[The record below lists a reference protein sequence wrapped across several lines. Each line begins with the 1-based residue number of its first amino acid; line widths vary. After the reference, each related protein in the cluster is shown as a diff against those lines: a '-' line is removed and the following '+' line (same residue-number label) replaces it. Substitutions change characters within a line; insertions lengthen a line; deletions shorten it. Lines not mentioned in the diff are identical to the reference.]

1 MQRSLL
7 SCVRNGRGLTQ
18 LAGGVSPLSVRHHL
32 PCVQHLHTSPVQS
45 MPRYGGGSH
54 NAGGKIRF
62 SCPKCKSLIMFYCKF
77 SGTKRHIRCH
87 KCDELISVV
96 HNPVPETEIADSDVP
111 HLDNL
116 YNSELLEELS
126 RAQDI
131 KSLDDKRLGRLF
143 GPAYEEPSPAD
154 QKEKVVVDQAPPPR
168 DIFTYLD
175 KFVQGQDRAKK
186 VLAVSIYNH
195 YKRLRAQQTDKD
207 REDVPRLDKSNV
219 LLIGPTGSG
228 KTYLFQ
234 MAAKLLDV
242 PMVVCDCTSLTQAGY
257 VGEDVESVIVRLWQA
272 AGQDLE
278 RTQQGIIVLDELD
291 KLASKRNKHG
301 GKDIGGEGVQQSLL
315 KIIEG
320 TNVTVTDKSKNKTYQ
335 IDTRNILF
343 LASGAFIGL
352 DQIIKRRT
360 ASKSLGFGTPMSEE
374 HHIKA
379 ASIEEKILETESLS
393 ETRKDRIK
401 QIKDTEEKNTTKDR
415 LLVQVEPRDILD
427 YGVIPEL
434 AGRIPVVVTLD
445 SLTQEDLMII
455 ANDKERGVISQ
466 LKELLSLNDC
476 ELEFSEDALRAV
488 AELAFCKKTGAR
500 ALKSIVE
507 TTLLDAMF
515 EIPGSDIQHV
525 LITSDTVLEGKEA
538 AYTRRESDITAES

>member
-1 MQRSLL
+1 
-7 SCVRNGRGLTQ
+7 
-18 LAGGVSPLSVRHHL
+18 
-32 PCVQHLHTSPVQS
+32 
-45 MPRYGGGSH
+45 
-54 NAGGKIRF
+54 
-62 SCPKCKSLIMFYCKF
+62 MFYCKF
-77 SGTKRHIRCH
+77 SGTRRQIRCH

-96 HNPVPETEIADSDVP
+96 HTPPADSDLP
-111 HLDNL
+111 DTDDPLSDGL
-116 YNSELLEELS
+116 YNNDLLEELS
-126 RAQDI
+126 RAQDL

-154 QKEKVVVDQAPPPR
+154 QRERVVVDRAPPPR
-168 DIFTYLD
+168 EIFTYLD
-175 KFVQGQDRAKK
+175 KFVQGQDRAKR

-207 REDVPRLDKSNV
+207 RDDVPRLDKSNV

-257 VGEDVESVIVRLWQA
+257 VGEDVESVVVRLWQA
-272 AGQDLE
+272 AGQDLD

-320 TNVTVTDKSKNKTYQ
+320 TNVTVTDKGKNKTYQ

-360 ASKSLGFGTPMSEE
+360 ASKSLGFGAPMSEE
-374 HHIKA
+374 HYIKA
-379 ASIEEKILETESLS
+379 ASIEEQIRETEELS

-401 QIKDTEEKNTTKDR
+401 QIRDTEEKNRTKDR

-466 LKELLSLNDC
+466 LKALLSLNDC

-525 LITSDTVLEGKEA
+525 LIGSDTVLDGETA
-538 AYTRRESDITAES
+538 TYTRREGEITTE

>member
-1 MQRSLL
+1 
-7 SCVRNGRGLTQ
+7 
-18 LAGGVSPLSVRHHL
+18 
-32 PCVQHLHTSPVQS
+32 
-45 MPRYGGGSH
+45 
-54 NAGGKIRF
+54 
-62 SCPKCKSLIMFYCKF
+62 MFYCKF

-87 KCDELISVV
+87 KCDELISVK
-96 HNPVPETEIADSDVP
+96 HTHTAGSDLSNTDIP
-111 HLDNL
+111 DIEGL
-116 YNSELLEELS
+116 YSSELLEELS
-126 RAQDI
+126 RAQDL
-131 KSLDDKRLGRLF
+131 KSLDDKRLGKLF
-143 GPAYEEPSPAD
+143 GPAYEEPNPAD
-154 QKEKVVVDQAPPPR
+154 EKEKVVIESAPPPR
-168 DIFTYLD
+168 SIFTYLD
-175 KFVQGQDRAKK
+175 KFVQGQDRAKR
-186 VLAVSIYNH
+186 VLSVSIYNH
-195 YKRLRAQQTDKD
+195 YKRLRALQTDKD
-207 REDVPRLDKSNV
+207 RDDVPRLDKSNV

-257 VGEDVESVIVRLWQA
+257 VGEDVESVVVRLWQA

-320 TNVTVTDKSKNKTYQ
+320 TNVTVTDKAKNKTYQ

-360 ASKSLGFGTPMSEE
+360 ASKSLGFGTPMSQE
-374 HHIKA
+374 HYIKA
-379 ASIEEKILETESLS
+379 AAIEERNRDSDTLS
-393 ETRKDRIK
+393 ETRKDRIN
-401 QIKDTEEKNTTKDR
+401 QIRDTEEKNRTKDR

-476 ELEFSEDALRAV
+476 QLEFSDDALKAV

-525 LITSDTVLEGKEA
+525 LITSDTVLEKQEPQ
-538 AYTRRESDITAES
+538 YTRREGDVVVEQ